1 MEKLAILGGKP
12 AIEEKPYPELFKWP
26 IMGQEDYDAAM
37 DVIVK
42 NKFSGNDITEKFQA
56 EFADWIGSKYAVCFT
71 NGTMSLQVA
80 MYGIGLSKGDEI
92 ICPTKT
98 YWASIASA
106 YCFGAVPVFAN
117 INDDLVLD
125 PNDLERC
132 LSPKTKAIMVVHYL
146 GMPCDMDAIM
156 AFAKKH
162 NLKVIEDV
170 SHAQGGLYKG
180 KRLGTFG
187 DVGAMSLMSG
197 KSFAAGELGIAVT
210 NDRHT
215 YERVLAFGHY
225 DRNNAK
231 RIQVS
236 EELKPYFHISL
247 SGMKGRVNQLCAA
260 LARVQ
265 LKYYDERC
273 AEIRRS
279 MNYFYDLIDQI
290 PGLKGLRIDESTGSN
305 MAGFYYPTILY
316 NPDEF
321 HGLTA
326 KTYAKAVT
334 AEMGTT
340 VFDINAGANFCL
352 HTHNLFQTFDLING
366 GKPSRIANADR
377 DVRVLDEKLKD
388 APNRN
393 CFFAPWIKKFNKEW
407 IEKLANV
414 FKFVAE
420 NHESLLELDGITTTG
435 GGHWHGFADHD

>member
-170 SHAQGGLYKG
+170 SHAQGGKYKG

-187 DVGAMSLMSG
+187 DVAGMSLMST
-197 KSFAAGELGIAVT
+197 KSFAAGELGILVT
-210 NDRHT
+210 DDVT
-215 YERVLAFGHY
+215 IYERALAYGHY
-225 DRNNAK
+225 EKNCSKYITVNKDL
-231 RIQVS
+231 
-236 EELKPYFHISL
+236 EPYFFIPHGAI
-247 SGMKGRVNQLCAA
+247 KGRANQVCSA

-273 AEIRRS
+273 AEVRKA
-279 MNYFYDLIDQI
+279 MNYFYDQLEGV
-290 PGLKGLRIDESTGSN
+290 PGLHITRVDEKEGSTMGGFYAPYLTYKSEELGGLTVARFCEALRAEVEIADKNTGHPGSN
-305 MAGFYYPTILY
+305 Y
-316 NPDEF
+316 
-321 HGLTA
+321 
-326 KTYAKAVT
+326 
-334 AEMGTT
+334 
-340 VFDINAGANFCL
+340 CL
-352 HTHNLFQTFDLING
+352 HTHPYFQTLDVLNE
-366 GKPSRIANADR
+366 GKPTRIANSDR
-377 DVRVLDEKLKD
+377 DVRELDKD
-388 APNRN
+388 
-393 CFFAPWIKKFNKEW
+393 CKKSELIDCISLPRFVKFDKEW
-407 IEKLANV
+407 IDKFADAIKKVVANH
-414 FKFVAE
+414 K
-420 NHESLLELDGITTTG
+420 ELISADNDKDK
-435 GGHWHGFADHD
+435 GGHWFYAVN